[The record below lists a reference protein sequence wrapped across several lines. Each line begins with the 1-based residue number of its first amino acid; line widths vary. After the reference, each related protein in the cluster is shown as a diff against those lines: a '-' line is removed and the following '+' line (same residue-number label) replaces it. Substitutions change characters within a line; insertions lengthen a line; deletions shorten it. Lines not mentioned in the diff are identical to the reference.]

1 MRKGEQTRTLI
12 LNEAVALASQI
23 GLEGLSI
30 GSLAER
36 LDMSKSGLFA
46 HFGSKEDLQVRTL
59 GRAQELF
66 LEQVVSPA
74 LKQAQ
79 GLPRLRALF
88 SSWLAWLESNDD
100 LPGGCLMLAASAEYD
115 DRPGAV
121 RDLLVAG
128 QRELRG
134 AIAKA
139 IRLAIDEGHLQPQT
153 DPWQLTFELFGIV
166 LAAHHDLRL
175 LGDARALVR
184 ARDALDRLIEAHRAF
199 QFPRETDTIEPQGG
213 RLP

>member
-12 LNEAVALASQI
+12 LNEALALASQV

-30 GSLAER
+30 GSLAGR

-46 HFGSKEDLQVRTL
+46 HFGSKEDLQLLTL
-59 GRAQELF
+59 KQAQTLF
-66 LEQVVSPA
+66 FEQVFSPA
-74 LKQAQ
+74 LKQAR

-88 SSWLAWLESNDD
+88 SNWLAWLERSDD
-100 LPGGCLMLAASAEYD
+100 LPGGCLMLSASAEYD

-139 IRLAIDEGHLQPQT
+139 IRLAIDEGHLKPQT

-166 LAAHHDLRL
+166 LATHHDLRL
-175 LGDARALVR
+175 LGDARALDR
-184 ARDALDRLIEAHRAF
+184 AGDALERLIEAHRAA
-199 QFPRETDTIEPQGG
+199 
-213 RLP
+213 

>member
-12 LNEAVALASQI
+12 LNEAMGLASRV

-36 LDMSKSGLFA
+36 LGMSKSGLFA
-46 HFGSKEDLQVRTL
+46 HFGSKEDLQLLTL
-59 GRAQELF
+59 KQTQTLF
-66 LEQVVSPA
+66 RDQVFSPA
-74 LKQAQ
+74 LKAPR

-88 SSWLAWLESNDD
+88 SNWLAWLERD
-100 LPGGCLMLAASAEYD
+100 LPGGCVMLAASVEYD

-134 AIAKA
+134 AIVKT
-139 IRLAIDEGHLQPQT
+139 IRLAIDEGHLGSET
-153 DPWQLTFELFGIV
+153 EPWQLAFELVGIV
-166 LAAHHDLRL
+166 LAAHHDRRL
-175 LGDARALVR
+175 LGDTRSLSRAQ
-184 ARDALDRLIEAHRAF
+184 DAFERLMDAHRGAVRDS
-199 QFPRETDTIEPQGG
+199 P
-213 RLP
+213 

>member
-12 LNEAVALASQI
+12 LNEAVSLASEV

-30 GSLAER
+30 GALAGR

-59 GRAQELF
+59 RRAQELF
-66 LEQVVSPA
+66 LEQVISPA
-74 LKQAQ
+74 LKQPQ
-79 GLPRLRALF
+79 GLSRLRVLF
-88 SSWLAWLESNDD
+88 SGWLAWLESNDD

-134 AIAKA
+134 AVAKA
-139 IRLAIDEGHLQPQT
+139 IRIAIDEGHLAPHT
-153 DPWQLTFELFGIV
+153 DPWQITFELFGIV
-166 LAAHHDLRL
+166 LATHHDLRL
-175 LGDARALVR
+175 LGDARALER
-184 ARDALDRLIEAHRAF
+184 ASDALERLIDAHSCAF
-199 QFPRETDTIEPQGG
+199 EPSA
-213 RLP
+213 PAAE

>member
-1 MRKGEQTRTLI
+1 MRKGDQTRTLI
-12 LNEAVALASQI
+12 LNEALTLASQV

-30 GSLAER
+30 GSLAGR

-46 HFGSKEDLQVRTL
+46 HFGSKEDLQLLTL
-59 GRAQELF
+59 KQAQTLF
-66 LEQVVSPA
+66 FEQVFSPA
-74 LKQAQ
+74 LKQAR

-88 SSWLAWLESNDD
+88 SNWLAWLERSDD
-100 LPGGCLMLAASAEYD
+100 LPGGCLMLSASAEYD

-139 IRLAIDEGHLQPQT
+139 IRLAIDEGHLKSQT

-166 LAAHHDLRL
+166 LATHHDLRL
-175 LGDARALVR
+175 LGDARALDR
-184 ARDALDRLIEAHRAF
+184 AGDALERLIEAHRAA
-199 QFPRETDTIEPQGG
+199 
-213 RLP
+213 

>member
-1 MRKGEQTRTLI
+1 MRKGDQTRTLI
-12 LNEAVALASQI
+12 LNEALTLASQV

-30 GSLAER
+30 GSLAGR

-46 HFGSKEDLQVRTL
+46 HFGSKEDLQLLTL
-59 GRAQELF
+59 KQAQTLF
-66 LEQVVSPA
+66 FEQVFSPA
-74 LKQAQ
+74 LKQAR

-88 SSWLAWLESNDD
+88 SNWLAWLERSDD
-100 LPGGCLMLAASAEYD
+100 LPGGCLMLSASAEYD

-139 IRLAIDEGHLQPQT
+139 IRLAIDEGHLKPQT

-166 LAAHHDLRL
+166 LATHHDLRL
-175 LGDARALVR
+175 LGDARALDR
-184 ARDALDRLIEAHRAF
+184 AGDALERLIEAHRAA
-199 QFPRETDTIEPQGG
+199 
-213 RLP
+213 

>member
-12 LNEAVALASQI
+12 LNEAVALASRV
-23 GLEGLSI
+23 GLQGLSI
-30 GSLAER
+30 GSLADR
-36 LDMSKSGLFA
+36 LAMSKSGLFA
-46 HFGSKEDLQVRTL
+46 HFGSKEDLQLLTL
-59 GRAQELF
+59 KQAQALF
-66 LEQVVSPA
+66 FEEVFSPA
-74 LKQAQ
+74 LKQPR

-88 SSWLAWLESNDD
+88 SNWLEWVKRNDD

-139 IRLAIDEGHLQPQT
+139 IRIAIDEGHLEPDT
-153 DPWQLTFELFGIV
+153 DPWQLTFELFGII
-166 LAAHHDLRL
+166 LAAHHDFRL
-175 LGDARALVR
+175 LGDARALKR
-184 ARDALDRLIEAHRAF
+184 ASTALERLIEVHRAAA
-199 QFPRETDTIEPQGG
+199 PSA
-213 RLP
+213 

>member
-12 LNEAVALASQI
+12 LNEALTLASQV

-30 GSLAER
+30 GSLAGR

-46 HFGSKEDLQVRTL
+46 HFGSKEDLQLLTL
-59 GRAQELF
+59 KQAQALF
-66 LEQVVSPA
+66 FEQIFSPA
-74 LKQAQ
+74 LKQAR

-88 SSWLAWLESNDD
+88 SNWLAWLERSDD
-100 LPGGCLMLAASAEYD
+100 LPGGCLMLSASAEYD

-139 IRLAIDEGHLQPQT
+139 IRLAIDEGHLKPQT

-166 LAAHHDLRL
+166 LATHHDLRL
-175 LGDARALVR
+175 LGDARALDR
-184 ARDALDRLIEAHRAF
+184 AGDALERLIEAHRAA
-199 QFPRETDTIEPQGG
+199 
-213 RLP
+213 

>member
-1 MRKGEQTRTLI
+1 MRKGEQTRALI
-12 LNEAVALASQI
+12 LNEAVAFASQV

-59 GRAQELF
+59 RRAQELF

-74 LKQAQ
+74 VKQDQ

-88 SSWLAWLESNDD
+88 SNWLAWLESNED

-115 DRPGAV
+115 DRPGPV

-139 IRLAIDEGHLQPQT
+139 IRLAIDEGHLKPQT

-166 LAAHHDLRL
+166 LAAQHDLRL
-175 LGDARALVR
+175 LGDARALER
-184 ARDALDRLIEAHRAF
+184 AGDALERLIEAHRGF
-199 QFPRETDTIEPQGG
+199 QFPQETDTIEPQGG

>member
-1 MRKGEQTRTLI
+1 MRKGEQTRALI
-12 LNEAVALASQI
+12 LNEAVALASQV

-30 GSLAER
+30 GSLADR
-36 LDMSKSGLFA
+36 LAMSKSGLFA
-46 HFGSKEDLQVRTL
+46 HFGSKEDLQLLTLKRTQ
-59 GRAQELF
+59 ALF
-66 LEQVVSPA
+66 HEEVFSPA
-74 LKQAQ
+74 LKQAR

-88 SSWLAWLESNDD
+88 SNWLQWVKRD

-139 IRLAIDEGHLQPQT
+139 IRIAIDEGHLQPHT
-153 DPWQLTFELFGIV
+153 DPWQLTFELFGTV
-166 LAAHHDLRL
+166 LATHHDFRL
-175 LGDARALVR
+175 LGDARALER
-184 ARDALDRLIEAHRAF
+184 AGTALERLIEAHRAA
-199 QFPRETDTIEPQGG
+199 GLG
-213 RLP
+213 A

>member
-12 LNEAVALASQI
+12 LNEAVALASQV

-66 LEQVVSPA
+66 LEQVFSPA
-74 LKQAQ
+74 LKQPQ

-139 IRLAIDEGHLQPQT
+139 IRLAIDEGHLEPQT

-166 LAAHHDLRL
+166 LATHHDLRL
-175 LGDARALVR
+175 FGDARALDR
-184 ARDALDRLIEAHRAF
+184 ASDALERLIEAHRA
-199 QFPRETDTIEPQGG
+199 RT
-213 RLP
+213 

>member
-12 LNEAVALASQI
+12 LNEAVALASQV

-30 GSLAER
+30 GSLAGR

-59 GRAQELF
+59 RRAQELF

-79 GLPRLRALF
+79 GLPRLRNLF
-88 SSWLAWLESNDD
+88 SNWLAWLESNDD
-100 LPGGCLMLAASAEYD
+100 LPGGCLMLAASVEYD

-139 IRLAIDEGHLQPQT
+139 I
-153 DPWQLTFELFGIV
+153 ELFGVV

-175 LGDARALVR
+175 LGDPRALER
-184 ARDALDRLIEAHRAF
+184 AGDALERLIEAHRAAELSVL
-199 QFPRETDTIEPQGG
+199 RART
-213 RLP
+213 

>member
-1 MRKGEQTRTLI
+1 MRKGDQTRTLI
-12 LNEAVALASQI
+12 LNEALTLASQV

-30 GSLAER
+30 GSLAGR

-46 HFGSKEDLQVRTL
+46 HFGSKEDLQLLTL
-59 GRAQELF
+59 KQAQTLF
-66 LEQVVSPA
+66 FEQVFSPA
-74 LKQAQ
+74 LKQAR

-88 SSWLAWLESNDD
+88 SNWLAWLERSDD
-100 LPGGCLMLAASAEYD
+100 LPGGCLMLSASAEYD

-139 IRLAIDEGHLQPQT
+139 IRLAIDEGHLKPQT

-166 LAAHHDLRL
+166 LATHHDLRL
-175 LGDARALVR
+175 LGDARALDR
-184 ARDALDRLIEAHRAF
+184 ARDALERLIEAHRAA
-199 QFPRETDTIEPQGG
+199 
-213 RLP
+213 

>member
-12 LNEAVALASQI
+12 LNEAVSLASEV

-30 GSLAER
+30 GALAGR

-59 GRAQELF
+59 RRAQELF
-66 LEQVVSPA
+66 LEQVISPA
-74 LKQAQ
+74 LKQPQ
-79 GLPRLRALF
+79 GLSRLRVLF
-88 SSWLAWLESNDD
+88 SGWLAWLESNDD

-134 AIAKA
+134 AVAKA
-139 IRLAIDEGHLQPQT
+139 IRIAIDEGHLAPHT
-153 DPWQLTFELFGIV
+153 DPWQITFELFGIV
-166 LAAHHDLRL
+166 LATHHDLRL
-175 LGDARALVR
+175 LGDARALER
-184 ARDALDRLIEAHRAF
+184 ASDALERLIDAHSRAF
-199 QFPRETDTIEPQGG
+199 EPSA
-213 RLP
+213 PAAE

>member
-12 LNEAVALASQI
+12 LNEAVALASQV

-30 GSLAER
+30 GALAGR

-59 GRAQELF
+59 RRAQELF

-74 LKQAQ
+74 LKQPQ

-134 AIAKA
+134 AIAKS
-139 IRLAIDEGHLQPQT
+139 IRLAIDEGQLEPQT

-175 LGDARALVR
+175 LGDARARER
-184 ARDALDRLIEAHRAF
+184 AGDALERLIDARRPET
-199 QFPRETDTIEPQGG
+199 PRVGAG
-213 RLP
+213 RSRT

>member
-12 LNEAVALASQI
+12 LNEAVALASRV

-30 GSLAER
+30 GTLAGR
-36 LDMSKSGLFA
+36 LSMSKSGLFA

-59 GRAQELF
+59 RRAQELF

-74 LKQAQ
+74 LKEAQ

-88 SSWLAWLESNDD
+88 SNWLAWLESNED

-115 DRPGAV
+115 DRPGTV

-139 IRLAIDEGHLQPQT
+139 IRLAIDEGHLEPQT

-175 LGDARALVR
+175 LGDARALER
-184 ARDALDRLIEAHRAF
+184 AGDALERLIEAHRTGVAG
-199 QFPRETDTIEPQGG
+199 D
-213 RLP
+213 